1 MKMPFPAL
9 RRRIEHLERW
19 ESGTVKVLGMVEI
32 LIAAMLLSVA
42 AYAAAVG
49 DDSYVFALPAPFVLL
64 LGLFQYLFFSNRRP
78 MAPSLGILL
87 TVETWMIS
95 FAILSVPFLLS
106 GFTVADS
113 LFEAVSAFT
122 TTGAT
127 ILADVDSVDGSLLVW
142 RAVMQWAGGITV
154 VIIFTVLLPMLG
166 MRGAGFGSNEF
177 SGADSSGYT
186 VKISNAAF
194 NFLRIYILMTAAEI
208 VILTALGVVPFES
221 FCIALS
227 NIPTGG
233 LLPTNDS
240 MAGYGTPVQFVTLV
254 FMFLG
259 ATNYYLLFRTFF
271 TKDRRA
277 LKKSSEF
284 RWMVKWFA
292 VCTLVVAAVIVAS
305 DETPYGIDG
314 LREVADSLWHAAY
327 CIVSA
332 GTSSGFAIS
341 DYTMWPTLGLMILL
355 IVEFVG
361 GMSGSTAGGI
371 KIHRM
376 MALKSYIV
384 AGMDKIM
391 HPSMVTS
398 MRIDNKTL
406 DSNDVT
412 SAVSTIF
419 LFIVGITVAL
429 CAVMYL
435 EPQLDV
441 QTDFGVVFAAVAN
454 VGVGSGQI
462 GPFDSYGAM
471 RDATKYLLCLLM
483 WLGRM
488 EFVLAVMIFTRG
500 FWEDVR
506 LNAGFR
512 RKAAE
517 MRHIYSI
524 GRKYR

>member
-1 MKMPFPAL
+1 MLFPTL

-19 ESGTVKVLGMVEI
+19 ESGTIKVLGMVEVLLAVM
-32 LIAAMLLSVA
+32 LIVVA
-42 AYAAAVG
+42 LYAALVG
-49 DDSYVFALPAPFVLL
+49 DDASVFARPAPFVLA
-64 LGLFQYLFFSNRRP
+64 LGLFQYLFFSNRKP

-87 TVETWMIS
+87 IVETWLIAFFILAIPFYLSEFS
-95 FAILSVPFLLS
+95 FAN
-106 GFTVADS
+106 S
-113 LFEAVSAFT
+113 LFESVSAFT

-127 ILADVDSVDGSLLVW
+127 ILTDVDAIDGSLLIW

-166 MRGAGFGSNEF
+166 MGGAGFGSNEF
-177 SGADSSGYT
+177 SGVDSSGYA

-194 NFLRIYILMTAAEI
+194 NFMRIYILMTTAEI
-208 VILTALGVVPFES
+208 LILMILGVTPFES
-221 FCIALS
+221 VCIAFS

-233 LLPTNDS
+233 LLPANDS
-240 MAGYGTPVQFVTLV
+240 MASYSFAVQFVTLV

-271 TKDRRA
+271 TKDHKA
-277 LKKSSEF
+277 LGKSSEF
-284 RWMVKWFA
+284 KWMVKWF
-292 VCTLVVAAVIVAS
+292 VACSLIITAVIVVS
-305 DETPYGIDG
+305 DETAYSIDNLG
-314 LREVADSLWHAAY
+314 AVGDSLWHATY

-332 GTSSGFAIS
+332 GTSSGFAIT
-341 DYTMWPTLGLMILL
+341 DYTTWPALGLMILL
-355 IVEFVG
+355 VVEFVG

-376 MALKSYIV
+376 MALRSYIV

-406 DSNDVT
+406 ESNEVS

-419 LFIVGITVAL
+419 LFMVGIVVAL
-429 CAVMYL
+429 CALMFL

-441 QTDFGVVFAAVAN
+441 QTDFGVVFAAIAN

-462 GPFDSYGAM
+462 GPFDNYDSLK
-471 RDATKYLLCLLM
+471 DATKYLMCLLM

-488 EFVLAVMIFTRG
+488 ELVLAIMIFTRG

-512 RKAAE
+512 VRAME
-517 MRHIYSI
+517 LRHMYKVNK
-524 GRKYR
+524 KYR